1 MRAPTRMAFSSH
13 EHTRPAQFNRGD
25 LLRAG
30 GMLGVCLL
38 LMLIFQVPSPGV
50 HMQWRGA
57 RAWAC

>member
-1 MRAPTRMAFSSH
+1 MAFSSH

-38 LMLIFQVPSPGV
+38 LMLIFQVLSSLTHTPL
-50 HMQWRGA
+50 
-57 RAWAC
+57 